1 MYLIEDF
8 IEEVIT
14 DKNNTNKKE
23 GIEISINYVDNNNSI
38 MKDLSKIKL
47 LSIILFPKIILL
59 AKFKFNS
66 NSIKLEIIKHI

>member
-59 AKFKFNS
+59 AKFKFNR
-66 NSIKLEIIKHI
+66 

>member
-59 AKFKFNS
+59 AKFKFNLLS
-66 NSIKLEIIKHI
+66 LTN